1 MAGQDAVLRKLSSIT
16 SLKVIYRGQEKDFL
30 ALLKI
35 RFVTF
40 TMRHEIFGTR
50 NRNDKKSIPEC
61 SPLKSPALNAVTKIM
76 GKVGWGRNGFV
87 GACDFKNPKNVSD
100 RMLSATMKTSI
111 IGLASYQF

>member
-1 MAGQDAVLRKLSSIT
+1 
-16 SLKVIYRGQEKDFL
+16 
-30 ALLKI
+30 
-35 RFVTF
+35 
-40 TMRHEIFGTR
+40 MRHEIFGTR

-100 RMLSATMKTSI
+100 RMLSASKLS
-111 IGLASYQF
+111 GGFLGVVKVLECCYLVV